1 MFDRIYLSQAVEAL
15 RKFDDWL
22 SEFEDKL
29 EESTSNKPKTRVEAC
44 QLLAIVTVSDN

>member
-1 MFDRIYLSQAVEAL
+1 MSQAVEAL
-15 RKFDDWL
+15 KRFDDWL
-22 SEFEDKL
+22 GEFEDKL